1 MISKPKNLIAFS
13 LTEVLITMFILMLIV
28 IASGPVVTKKVIKK
42 PKPHGVWEC
51 RLVNG
56 VHVATISF
64 DGGTPSGAGS
74 SEEYCLFEPQPSAEN
89 YTVTVV
95 GGGGGGASG
104 ATAVQDVASYGQSIG
119 HYVEEKGFYD
129 VLVVGGGGGGS
140 AKYKDLGNLGG
151 SAGGVDARENV
162 ELKQG
167 YYILDA
173 GLGGKAGG
181 TMLDESDSDV
191 VEDKCVELPNT
202 NSPDWK
208 DICDGGDG
216 QPSKLYKVGGG
227 TNIEV
232 RGGYGGKKD
241 IDTSRADNDLDGC
254 LCRAAN
260 GYQGGYLF
268 NGCTNTMPLQS
279 CKKARDILGN
289 STQMF
294 GHGGDGTATDVAH
307 PGFTGIVLL
316 RSATFYAGGGG
327 HQGSVAYMNIKKFK
341 NKEPIKVTVGRG
353 GAGATVENTNGEQ
366 GENSSF
372 GNFITA
378 KGGQGGEIKAKSA
391 SDKENGLSGESG
403 YESPYGGQLSG
414 GSASCDAL
422 NGTNDMDT
430 DDGYVNAGSTTY
442 GAGGGGG
449 GAFSHK
455 SECGK
460 WGKGGRG
467 MPGYVRVEWN

>member
-28 IASGPVVTKKVIKK
+28 IAAGPVVTKKVIKK

-51 RLVNG
+51 KLVNG
-56 VHVATISF
+56 VHVATISL

-74 SEEYCLFEPQPSAEN
+74 SEEHCLFEPQPSAEN

-104 ATAVQDVASYGQSIG
+104 ATAVQDAASYGEAVG
-119 HYVEEKGFYD
+119 YNVEADGLYD

-140 AKYKDLGNLGG
+140 ARYKGLGNLGG
-151 SAGGVDARENV
+151 SAGEIYAQE
-162 ELKQG
+162 ESLSKG

-173 GLGGKAGG
+173 GMGGKAGG
-181 TMLDESDSDV
+181 NADGDTGDDGASAA
-191 VEDKCVELPNT
+191 DKCVALPGT
-202 NSPDWK
+202 SSPSWK
-208 DICDGGDG
+208 DVCDGGDG
-216 QPSKLYKVGGG
+216 EPSKFYKVGGG

-232 RGGYGGKKD
+232 RGGYGGKKN
-241 IDTSRADNDLDGC
+241 TSTSQADNDT
-254 LCRAAN
+254 
-260 GYQGGYLF
+260 
-268 NGCTNTMPLQS
+268 NGCVCRKAIGSSGGKIINGCS
-279 CKKARDILGN
+279 NSAWNCKKTREIVGN
-289 STQMF
+289 SSQMY
-294 GHGGDGTATDVAH
+294 GHGGNGTTTDMAF
-307 PGFTGIVLL
+307 PGFAGIVLL

-378 KGGQGGEIKAKSA
+378 KGGQGGEIKAKSD
-391 SDKENGLSGESG
+391 SNKENGLSGESG
-403 YESPYGGQLSG
+403 YESPYGGTLSG

-455 SECGK
+455 SDCGK